1 MLYVITHFDPCFQH
15 IFKKTGNN
23 TKNTK
28 ILENDVFNAIWPIS
42 SHFINFYH
50 FTYCFCID
58 NFFLNKKLSRKK
70 EKKKEKINLTKRV
83 FLVSKI

>member
-1 MLYVITHFDPCFQH
+1 MSSLISTPVFN
-15 IFKKTGNN
+15 IFLKKTGNN